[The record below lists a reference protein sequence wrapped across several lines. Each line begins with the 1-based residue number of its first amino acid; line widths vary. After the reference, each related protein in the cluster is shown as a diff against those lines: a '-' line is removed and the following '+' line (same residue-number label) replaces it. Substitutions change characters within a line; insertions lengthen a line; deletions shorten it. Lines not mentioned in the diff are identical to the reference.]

1 MKLEMKQTEMREIKL
16 SLEVEKEQMRQEL
29 LRRHGELETMADRL
43 KRTEQQLRDAQQEA
57 QQYERRNEEYSS
69 GLAEVRQKVCISGCS
84 WDHEYQPSSKLTDF
98 NGFCTGRTAGHPPGD
113 VPAEEPGAAGGEQC
127 PQREDLQPGAVRRLT
142 LNIHLAVMLKKC
154 FHIIFVASGSWKA
167 PRFKMKRFLNL

>member
-29 LRRHGELETMADRL
+29 LGRRRELETMANRL

-84 WDHEYQPSSKLTDF
+84 WDHKYQPSTKLTDF
-98 NGFCTGRTAGHPPGD
+98 NGFCTGRAAGHPPGD
-113 VPAEEPGAAGGEQC
+113 VPAEESGAAGGEQC
-127 PQREDLQPGAVRRLT
+127 PQREDLQPGAVKMLT
-142 LNIHLAVMLKKC
+142 LNIYLAIMLKK
-154 FHIIFVASGSWKA
+154 VSK
-167 PRFKMKRFLNL
+167 